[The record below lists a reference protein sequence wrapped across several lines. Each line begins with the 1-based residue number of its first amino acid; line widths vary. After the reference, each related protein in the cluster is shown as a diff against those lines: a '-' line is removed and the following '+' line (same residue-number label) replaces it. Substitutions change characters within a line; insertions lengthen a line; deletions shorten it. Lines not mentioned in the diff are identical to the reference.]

1 MAKKYIEKLEYKE
14 EEKMS
19 VFEEYLEKIID
30 EGLEKGMQQGKEQGM
45 KQGMKEGIEKGKK
58 ENTYSIVIEMIK
70 NNIDETKIKLI
81 TKISEKEF
89 QSIKSNMIKNNS

>member
-1 MAKKYIEKLEYKE
+1 
-14 EEKMS
+14 MS

-30 EGLEKGMQQGKEQGM
+30 EGLEKGMKQGM

-58 ENTYSIVIEMIK
+58 ESTYGIVIEMIK
-70 NNIDETKIKLI
+70 NNIDEAKIKLI

-89 QSIKSNMIKNNS
+89 QNIKANMIKNNL